1 MYFPKDA
8 EAVPTFESPWIHRG
22 WIPTSFS
29 FSISPSH
36 EYSGLISFRIDW
48 LALLAVQGTLK
59 SLLQHHSSEAPH
71 GFRPQAPP
79 CLLFRDSLGRTL
91 SSTRAGQPS
100 PTTLPA
106 PRFTA
111 KTSASLSAFGDLGKH
126 PAFFPA
132 SRGSGTDTGTCFS
145 GGITRLSFQ
154 MHREHVRDRTPHPTG
169 SPSLWRPRPA
179 SGVTQGPQCPPDVD
193 LPEPLPEFLGSSS
206 VNLLPPRSQLR

>member
-59 SLLQHHSSEAPH
+59 SLLPHHSSEAPH

-111 KTSASLSAFGDLGKH
+111 KTSASLSALGTWANIL
-126 PAFFPA
+126 P
-132 SRGSGTDTGTCFS
+132 
-145 GGITRLSFQ
+145 SFQ
-154 MHREHVRDRTPHPTG
+154 LAEVQAPTPEHVSLGGSPG
-169 SPSLWRPRPA
+169 SPSRC
-179 SGVTQGPQCPPDVD
+179 SGSTCETGLLTPQA
-193 LPEPLPEFLGSSS
+193 
-206 VNLLPPRSQLR
+206 LLPYGDHGLPVG